1 MKRLILLG
9 LVALSGT
16 ASVAAISH
24 SGPASIPT
32 YVLQALSDP
41 RRPAEQ
47 AEKDAARHPAEI
59 IAFSGMKP
67 GDLAA
72 DFMPGQGY
80 FTRLF
85 SSVVGNRGHVYAV
98 IPAEM
103 IRAGGADEFTGTTAL
118 GSDSSYSNVT
128 VSTQN
133 TAEFSTPRKLDIVF
147 LVQNYHDLYNRSME
161 HTDVTAMNK
170 AVYRALKPGGIFLVI
185 DHVASKGS
193 GHRDTETLHRI
204 DPDSIREEVTR
215 AGFTLV
221 GESPILRNPADDHSL
236 RVFNPRIRGH
246 TDQVVLK
253 FRKPRGRN

>member
-16 ASVAAISH
+16 TAVAAISH
-24 SGPASIPT
+24 SAPDGIPS
-32 YVLQALSDP
+32 YVVQALSDP

-47 AEKDAARHPAEI
+47 TEKDAVRHPAEI

-67 GDLAA
+67 GDMAA

-85 SSVVGNRGHVYAV
+85 SSVAGNRGHVYAV

-103 IRAGGADEFTGTTAL
+103 IRAGGADEFTGATAL

-128 VSTQN
+128 VLTEN
-133 TAEFSTPRKLDIVF
+133 AAEFSTPRKLDVVF
-147 LVQNYHDLYNRSME
+147 LIQNYHDLYNRSME
-161 HTDVTAMNK
+161 HTDVAALNK
-170 AVYRALKPGGIFLVI
+170 AIYRALKPGGIFLVI
-185 DHVASKGS
+185 DHVASKGT

-204 DPDSIREEVTR
+204 DPDSIREEVTQ
-215 AGFTLV
+215 AGFKLAA
-221 GESPILRNPADDHSL
+221 ESEILRNPADDHSL
-236 RVFNPRIRGH
+236 RVFNPKIRGH

-253 FRKPRGRN
+253 FRKPLSRE